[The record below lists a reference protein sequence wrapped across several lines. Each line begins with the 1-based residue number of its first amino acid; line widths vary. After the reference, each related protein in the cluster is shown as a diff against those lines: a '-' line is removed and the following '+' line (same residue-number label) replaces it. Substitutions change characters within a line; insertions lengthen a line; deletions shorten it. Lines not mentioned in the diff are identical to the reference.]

1 MKTLFRSV
9 AMAFSMFS
17 IVPMPMVEWKKE
29 NMKYMLCALPLVGVV
44 IGAALWVWHILCQ
57 WLNFGAILFAAGM
70 TLIPLAVSGGI
81 HMDGFCDT
89 VDALSSHAAPERK
102 REILKDSHAGAF
114 AIIFTAAYF
123 LLYFALCTELP
134 QVWPVILIAGIHHVF
149 ARAIGA
155 LAGVA
160 FPGSGGNGMLASFR
174 EGAAKRATWILLVWC
189 LICAAA
195 LIVLSPISGL
205 FCTLAAVVL
214 LLGLRV
220 MSLKEFGGMSGDLA
234 GYLITL
240 SELVLLACFIFA
252 EKVVLVCF

>member
-1 MKTLFRSV
+1 MKTLFRSI

-17 IVPMPMVEWKKE
+17 VVPMPMVEWKKE
-29 NMKYMLCALPLVGVV
+29 NMKYMLCALPLVGVL
-44 IGAALWVWHILCQ
+44 IGLALCLWHLVCR
-57 WLNFGAILFAAGM
+57 WLNVGIILFAAGM
-70 TLIPLAVSGGI
+70 TLIPLALSGGI
-81 HMDGFCDT
+81 HLDGFCDT
-89 VDALSSHAAPERK
+89 VDALSSHATPERK

-123 LLYFALCTELP
+123 LLYFALCTEL
-134 QVWPVILIAGIHHVF
+134 QRVWPVVLIAGIHHVF

-174 EGAAKRATWILLVWC
+174 EGAAKRAAWILLFWC
-189 LICAAA
+189 VICAAA
-195 LIVLSPISGL
+195 LIVLSPVSGL

-214 LLGLRV
+214 LVGLRV
-220 MSLKEFGGMSGDLA
+220 MSQKEFGGISGDLA

-252 EKVVLVCF
+252 EKVVIFI